1 MIDLLHIKRDALRFI
16 VGGGLNT
23 AVSYSLY
30 LLLNLFLPYMYAYG
44 IAYIMGILFSYVLSA
59 KWVFR
64 VGMSWKTFALFPLV
78 YAVQFALTSGLVW
91 LLVEK
96 ISVSETFAPLIAIGM
111 ALPVTFLMSRYVL
124 KPAVAVD
131 EIATSQ

>member
-1 MIDLLHIKRDALRFI
+1 MDLQHIKRDALRFV

-23 AVSYSLY
+23 AVSYSMY
-30 LLLNLFLPYMYAYG
+30 LLLNLVLPYMYAYG
-44 IAYIMGILFSYVLSA
+44 IAYVMGILFSYVLSA

-78 YAVQFALTSGLVW
+78 YAVQFSLTSGLVW

-96 ISVSETFAPLIAIGM
+96 AHISETLAPLLAIGA
-111 ALPVTFLMSRYVL
+111 ALPVTFLMSRYIL
-124 KPAVAVD
+124 KPVVAVD
-131 EIATSQ
+131 DIAVKQ